1 VTSKTGRQGG
11 CAMAEQVKGREPEPL
26 TKPDF
31 EALAR
36 FRFGIRRYLRASEE
50 IVREHG
56 ITPQHYQLLLALMGF
71 PGREWATVTELASLL
86 QLRHHSVVELVNRA
100 VKRGL
105 VRRGDDPADARV
117 VQVSLTAEGERLL
130 ARLSALHRD
139 ELERMEAAFALPTR
153 ARSPQ
158 PTHAD
163 DSEMP
168 ARPGPPARA
177 PEQWREPLVPGS
189 PTTVTKPDTCADG
202 IGPRT
207 ETASFPQLVAQPQ
220 KKVYAAS
227 MTGLI
232 SNELIG
238 LDMSMRAARVFA
250 GITAESVARAGAAI
264 TLPQLRVLV
273 LASATPAL
281 TNSAVAEALD
291 VHLSNATRI
300 CDRLIRAGLLERRT
314 AIADRRRV
322 ELRLTKAGE
331 ALVNTV
337 AEHRRAA
344 IARILSQMSTEEQDT
359 LAGALERFADAA
371 EEGRARS
378 QTLL

>member
-1 VTSKTGRQGG
+1 MT
-11 CAMAEQVKGREPEPL
+11 
-26 TKPDF
+26 
-31 EALAR
+31 
-36 FRFGIRRYLRASEE
+36 
-50 IVREHG
+50 
-56 ITPQHYQLLLALMGF
+56 ALM
-71 PGREWATVTELASLL
+71 
-86 QLRHHSVVELVNRA
+86 
-100 VKRGL
+100 
-105 VRRGDDPADARV
+105 
-117 VQVSLTAEGERLL
+117 
-130 ARLSALHRD
+130 
-139 ELERMEAAFALPTR
+139 
-153 ARSPQ
+153 
-158 PTHAD
+158 
-163 DSEMP
+163 
-168 ARPGPPARA
+168 
-177 PEQWREPLVPGS
+177 
-189 PTTVTKPDTCADG
+189 
-202 IGPRT
+202 
-207 ETASFPQLVAQPQ
+207 
-220 KKVYAAS
+220 
-227 MTGLI
+227 

-250 GITAESVARAGAAI
+250 GITAESVAQAGAAI

-273 LASATPAL
+273 LASTTPAL

-322 ELRLTKAGE
+322 ELRLTKAGG